1 MVDEAFPEG
10 FLWGTSTAA
19 HQVEGNNVN
28 SDLWAFEHAPDS
40 VFAEPSGDACDHYRL
55 YRDDIRLLAELGF
68 NAYRFSIEWARVEP
82 EDGFFSRAALRHY
95 ADVLDACAEFGLT
108 PVVTLHHFTNPRWV
122 SRLGGWSNSGLPE
135 RFAAYVSAVM
145 SELGPRI
152 PYACTINEANI
163 AVILRQV
170 GAPSDGPSMFMNSGS
185 PEALEVIRQAHV
197 AARAAV
203 RKASPSTSVG
213 LTLALQDYQPA
224 AGGEARAAEMWRE
237 TFEDF
242 LPAMAEDDFFA
253 VQNYSRV
260 LVGPDGMLPA
270 PEGAELTQM
279 GYEFY
284 PEALANVIRKVAPV
298 GKPILVT
305 ENGVAATDDA
315 RRVEF
320 VDRALAGVRSCLA
333 DGIDVRSYLYWS
345 AFDNFEWVFGYRPTF
360 GLIEVDRRTFERRVK
375 PSARHLGALARASS
389 GR

>member
-1 MVDEAFPEG
+1 MADTAFPEG

-28 SDLWAFEHAPDS
+28 SDLWELEHAPGS

-68 NAYRFSIEWARVEP
+68 NAYRFSIEWARIEP
-82 EDGFFSRAALRHY
+82 EDGFISRAALRHY
-95 ADVLDACAEFGLT
+95 ADVLDACSEYGLT

-122 SRLGGWSNSGLPE
+122 SRLGGWSNPALPD
-135 RFAAYVSAVM
+135 RFAAYVSTVM
-145 SELGPRI
+145 GELGSRI

-170 GAPSDGPSMFMNSGS
+170 GVPGGGPSMFMNSGS

-197 AARAAV
+197 AARAAI
-203 RKASPSTSVG
+203 RQASPGTSVG

-224 AGGEARAAEMWRE
+224 LGGEERAAAMWRE

-242 LPAMAEDDFFA
+242 LPAMTEDDFFA

-260 LVGPDGMLPA
+260 LVGPSGVLPA

-279 GYEFY
+279 GYEFC

-298 GKPILVT
+298 GKPIFVT
-305 ENGVAATDDA
+305 ENGVAVTDDA

-333 DGIDVRSYLYWS
+333 DGLDVRSYLYWS
-345 AFDNFEWVFGYRPTF
+345 AFDNFEWVSGYRPTF
-360 GLIEVDRRTFERRVK
+360 GLIEVDRETFERRPK
-375 PSARHLGALARASS
+375 PSARHLGALARESS
-389 GR
+389 GT